1 MLFNS
6 AAALFC
12 SFDVSPSVAK
22 GFIRSGGKI
31 HFEVPTEPTPSL
43 KWQEIINTEFIHK
56 CHFQSTDLHVVLSF
70 T

>member
-6 AAALFC
+6 AVALF
-12 SFDVSPSVAK
+12 SSLDVSPSAAK

-43 KWQEIINTEFIHK
+43 K
-56 CHFQSTDLHVVLSF
+56 
-70 T
+70 